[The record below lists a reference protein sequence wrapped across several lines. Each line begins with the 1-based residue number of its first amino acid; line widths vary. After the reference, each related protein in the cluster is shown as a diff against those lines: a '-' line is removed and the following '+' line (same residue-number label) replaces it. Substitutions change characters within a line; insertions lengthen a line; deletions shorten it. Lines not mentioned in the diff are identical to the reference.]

1 VGYLKGRWGSLR
13 GLRVS
18 IKGEKGIQINFIEEG
33 QGTRN
38 SNSILREDGRGLA
51 GGMQMG

>member
-1 VGYLKGRWGSLR
+1 MHLPCDTNEE
-13 GLRVS
+13 RVS
-18 IKGEKGIQINFIEEG
+18 QQINFIEEG

-38 SNSILREDGRGLA
+38 SNGISREDGRGLA